1 MDSKHF
7 LADLERKPE
16 VLDNLSQ
23 LIHSENPWDQFGIT
37 TRSEILFLGMG
48 SSNFAASL
56 FAARLRRNGVRAVAE
71 LASSNLLPPSSRNL
85 TVIAVS
91 AGGSSIETATAVEN
105 YSGRS
110 KVIALTNASSSKI
123 GNMAN
128 AIVELHAGPEL
139 GGVACRSFQH
149 TLALLMALEVS
160 LGFSKLDLLLDS
172 MAKSTEATSDLLDR
186 RGDWLP
192 RLKNEV
198 IVRGESIHLAAP
210 ADRLSS
216 AQQGALMFREGPRIA
231 ATASEVGEWSHVDV
245 YLTKSTDYRLLLFP
259 GSRWEAQLF
268 EWTKRRGSKVVV
280 VGAEQPDADLVIR
293 YRHDDHADV
302 RLLSE
307 TLVAEL
313 LAASQWT

>member
-1 MDSKHF
+1 MDSKLF
-7 LADLERKPE
+7 LADLERKPQ
-16 VLDNLSQ
+16 VLDHLAK
-23 LIHSENPWDQFGIT
+23 LIRGENPWDQFGIST
-37 TRSEILFLGMG
+37 ESEILFLGMG

-56 FAARLRRNGVRAVAE
+56 FAARLRSYGVKAVAE

-85 TVIAVS
+85 IVIAVS
-91 AGGSSIETATAVEN
+91 AGGSSIETATAVEK
-105 YSGRS
+105 YYGRS
-110 KVIALTNASSSKI
+110 KVVLLTNANSSKI
-123 GNMAN
+123 AVMSN
-128 AIVELHAGPEL
+128 AIVELHAGQEL

-149 TLALLMALEVS
+149 TQALLMALEVS
-160 LGFSKLDLLLDS
+160 LGFMKLDPLLDS
-172 MAKSTEATSDLLDR
+172 LAKSTEATSDLLDR

-192 RLKNEV
+192 RLKSEM

-216 AQQGALMFREGPRIA
+216 AQQGALMLREGPRVA

-268 EWTKRRGSKVVV
+268 EWTKKRESKVVV

-293 YRHDDHADV
+293 YRHDDNADV